1 MKIIYSLGL
10 FSFLILASCQK
21 EEITVSGVY
30 ELDDGFTVS
39 FDQGAF
45 KIKVA
50 EVNDSRCPTGAMCA
64 VAGTAIVK
72 FVIGNNGEERSFY
85 YPSWEEKEDPL
96 IRTEYGDFMLE
107 LKEVNPY
114 PDVANPIEISTV
126 VFELV
131 EL

>member
-50 EVNDSRCPTGAMCA
+50 EWG
-64 VAGTAIVK
+64 GTK
-72 FVIGNNGEERSFY
+72 FLLSKLGRGRGSA
-85 YPSWEEKEDPL
+85 YPYRVW
-96 IRTEYGDFMLE
+96 
-107 LKEVNPY
+107 
-114 PDVANPIEISTV
+114 
-126 VFELV
+126 
-131 EL
+131 